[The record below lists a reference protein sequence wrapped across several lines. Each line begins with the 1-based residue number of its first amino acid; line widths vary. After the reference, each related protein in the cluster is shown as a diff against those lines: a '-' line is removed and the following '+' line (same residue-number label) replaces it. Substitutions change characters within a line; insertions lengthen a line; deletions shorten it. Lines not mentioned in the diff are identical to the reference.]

1 MSFRDDRG
9 NKLRKLYKLL
19 LPRFSTKN
27 CNWSKDME
35 LCPRYAS
42 GYIKND
48 IHSDCNY
55 MLHGCQELKQHY
67 IYKSLTIGITH
78 TMSELFFFQMWIPKN
93 ARCMPN
99 IVMYWFYVLIVPCII
114 FSPRFERD
122 KLFLFLDKFPTSASK
137 GRLDNYL
144 WLLGAVACSL
154 HQSRGILTA
163 SCWSHNRTMW
173 VGIEFEEMCCRHK
186 CW

>member
-1 MSFRDDRG
+1 MTGAINYKNFTRYCCQGFLQRTATEAKTWSYAQDMLVDI
-9 NKLRKLYKLL
+9 LRMTSIAIVITC
-19 LPRFSTKN
+19 FTVV
-27 CNWSKDME
+27 
-35 LCPRYAS
+35 
-42 GYIKND
+42 
-48 IHSDCNY
+48 
-55 MLHGCQELKQHY
+55 
-67 IYKSLTIGITH
+67 KSLNNTTFIKVSQ
-78 TMSELFFFQMWIPKN
+78 SELRTPCQNCFFFQMWIPKN